1 MPRIVRMPVLASS
14 FDFYSFCLFLLRWI
28 LDIIPNKHFY
38 CITLIIINPRIRDS
52 GMVKET

>member
-1 MPRIVRMPVLASS
+1 MPRIVWMPVLGS
-14 FDFYSFCLFLLRWI
+14 DLNSFCLFLLRWM

>member
-1 MPRIVRMPVLASS
+1 MPQIVKMPVLGSS
-14 FDFYSFCLFLLRWI
+14 FYLSCFCLFLLRWI